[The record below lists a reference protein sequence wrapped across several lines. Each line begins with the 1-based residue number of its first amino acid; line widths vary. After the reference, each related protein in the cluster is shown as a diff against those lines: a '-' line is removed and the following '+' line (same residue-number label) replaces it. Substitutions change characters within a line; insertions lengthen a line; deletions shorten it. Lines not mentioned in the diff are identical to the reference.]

1 MRHTSYSDTPPPDTP
16 PTLPPEMDR
25 DEPEVSRDEP
35 REGPRWPRDEPEMA
49 TSQASIFT
57 WADSGEPITGNP
69 QPKRSNASSEKHCK
83 CHGGSPNTPV
93 GGYCYNLPGYGTK
106 PACTK
111 KSELP
116 PSIYKL
122 ALDIAQGKTRSWN
135 ATSAVR
141 PADLEADYA
150 FLYPEPAL
158 ESVTRLPLYST
169 VFSCQHCTRSLCTL
183 TRCSEHS
190 HGTRYRAPPL
200 PDLLVHSTRR
210 LTASAA
216 RRIEALCPLRRA
228 PDTHDGGCQRAGSAL
243 LTTSS

>member
-1 MRHTSYSDTPPPDTP
+1 MKIAMREYYA
-16 PTLPPEMDR
+16 E
-25 DEPEVSRDEP
+25 
-35 REGPRWPRDEPEMA
+35 
-49 TSQASIFT
+49 ASIFT

-141 PADLEADYA
+141 
-150 FLYPEPAL
+150 
-158 ESVTRLPLYST
+158 
-169 VFSCQHCTRSLCTL
+169 
-183 TRCSEHS
+183 
-190 HGTRYRAPPL
+190 
-200 PDLLVHSTRR
+200 

-216 RRIEALCPLRRA
+216 RRIEALCPFRRA
-228 PDTHDGGCQRAGSAL
+228 PDTHVGGCQRAGSAL